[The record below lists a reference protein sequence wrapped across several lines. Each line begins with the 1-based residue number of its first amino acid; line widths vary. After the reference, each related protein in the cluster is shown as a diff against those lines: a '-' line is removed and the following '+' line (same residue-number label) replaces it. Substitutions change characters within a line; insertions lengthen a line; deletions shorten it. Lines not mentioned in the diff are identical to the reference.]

1 VKLLF
6 VSRNSRSK
14 GATSTTVAY
23 VRAGRALGH
32 DVSIF
37 SEQKSDSP
45 GECFSCD
52 LTGVDWVIFVVHG
65 PKDLPGLPVLG
76 ELLDGI
82 PRSRRVVIDCCG
94 RYNDTVCVEHDSNHL
109 EKLDGHAAWEWIEGL
124 QAISDRILQ
133 PTSRPLRGDVQPF
146 LFHGFDPF
154 SIQRAYRSPQEAARV
169 WSGNDGSQKRYGF
182 VYVGNNFQKWSQL
195 RPLMEVLEPL
205 RGKAGAFCLAGQ
217 DWNKRPKWAA
227 SKELHGVDVDPDVLA
242 RFEVE
247 VRPAIPFDEVIP
259 LMGQGRFCPIIHR
272 PLFNQLGLVTTRTF
286 ETFSADTIP
295 VLLLPPL
302 MVEDVYGSAALALRA
317 DENVSELVTDM
328 LRRPETYW
336 DAVLKTRA
344 LLAERHSYDHRFRE
358 LLAILKT

>member
-6 VSRNSRSK
+6 VSRHNRNK
-14 GATSTTVAY
+14 GATSTTMAY

-37 SEQKSDSP
+37 TEQKSDSP

-65 PKDLPGLPVLG
+65 AKDLPDLPVLG

-82 PRSRRVVIDCCG
+82 PKSRRVVIDCCG

-109 EKLDGHAAWEWIEGL
+109 EKLDGHAAWEWIEGF

-133 PTSRPLRGDVQPF
+133 PTSTPLRGDVRPF
-146 LFHGFDPF
+146 LFHGFDP
-154 SIQRAYRSPQEAARV
+154 SSVQRVDPSSQEAARV
-169 WSGNDGSQKRYGF
+169 GGNGASQKPYGLI
-182 VYVGNNFQKWSQL
+182 YVGNNFQKWSQL
-195 RPLMEVLEPL
+195 RRLLEALEPL
-205 RGKAGAFCLAGQ
+205 RGKAGSFCLTGQ
-217 DWNKRPKWAA
+217 DWNKRPKWAE
-227 SKELHGVDVDPDVLA
+227 SKDLRGVDVDPDMLA

-259 LMGQGRFCPIIHR
+259 LMGQGRFCPVIHR

-286 ETFSADTIP
+286 ETFCADTIP
-295 VLLLPPL
+295 ILLLPPQ
-302 MVEDVYGSAALALRA
+302 MVEDLYGSAALPLRA
-317 DENVSELVTDM
+317 DENVSDLVTDM
-328 LRRPETYW
+328 LRRPDTYW

-344 LLAERHSYDHRFRE
+344 HLAERHSYDQRFRE
-358 LLAILKT
+358 LLAILAM